1 MDILKVSA
9 QSDASA
15 TAGALANTIRESG
28 EAELQGI
35 GPKAINQAVK
45 AIAIARS
52 YLASS
57 GVDLVAM
64 PSFVDVEIDGEQR
77 TALRFSILPRH
88 QLHRPHEDG
97 SPATATATDQTGARD
112 DRTDDPLEST
122 DDDVDA
128 EMARDNEGGPS
139 RSTSLSEAIA
149 GRPAAEQDPP
159 DGPDGSDD
167 ADSDDAHDA
176 DDARED
182 DERSGA
188 SEDDPDEPR
197 RRSPFFGRSRRSRF
211 DTDRDVF

>member
-1 MDILKVSA
+1 MEILKVSA

-77 TALRFSILPRH
+77 TALRFSIMPRH
-88 QLHRPHEDG
+88 RLHQPHEDG
-97 SPATATATDQTGARD
+97 RPTASEADAAEDWEEPSPEREPEPTEPEG
-112 DRTDDPLEST
+112 
-122 DDDVDA
+122 DA
-128 EMARDNEGGPS
+128 PQEEIAPS
-139 RSTSLSEAIA
+139 RPTSLSEAIR
-149 GRPAAEQDPP
+149 GRPASELEASEASDDEEESSDAAEADDPADDPASHEDPP
-159 DGPDGSDD
+159 
-167 ADSDDAHDA
+167 
-176 DDARED
+176 E
-182 DERSGA
+182 
-188 SEDDPDEPR
+188 
-197 RRSPFFGRSRRSRF
+197 RRSSFFGRSRRAEV

>member
-9 QSDASA
+9 GSDASA

-64 PSFVDVEIDGEQR
+64 PIFVDVEIDGEQR

-88 QLHRPHEDG
+88 RLHRPYEDG
-97 SPATATATDQTGARD
+97 
-112 DRTDDPLEST
+112 ESVH
-122 DDDVDA
+122 DDDKRHADIADRPEPEIESGPAVDT
-128 EMARDNEGGPS
+128 ESSDEEEDVVPRRP
-139 RSTSLSEAIA
+139 TSLSEAIT
-149 GRPAAEQDPP
+149 GRPASELERSESDESDEIDESTDAP
-159 DGPDGSDD
+159 DNG
-167 ADSDDAHDA
+167 
-176 DDARED
+176 ED
-182 DERSGA
+182 DDDVGNVDDVDEDERG
-188 SEDDPDEPR
+188 
-197 RRSPFFGRSRRSRF
+197 RRSRFLGRSDRSAF

>member
-35 GPKAINQAVK
+35 GPKAINQAIK

-77 TALRFSILPRH
+77 TALRFSIVPRH
-88 QLHRPHEDG
+88 RLHQSHEDG
-97 SPATATATDQTGARD
+97 HLTESE
-112 DRTDDPLEST
+112 LESEST
-122 DDDVDA
+122 SDATEDGEAPSPEREPEPTEEEGDVP
-128 EMARDNEGGPS
+128 EKETVPS
-139 RSTSLSEAIA
+139 RPTSLSEAIR
-149 GRPAAEQDPP
+149 GRPAS
-159 DGPDGSDD
+159 GSDAPGDDEASSDASERTDD
-167 ADSDDAHDA
+167 ADDESDS
-176 DDARED
+176 
-182 DERSGA
+182 DEVPTERRA
-188 SEDDPDEPR
+188 S
-197 RRSPFFGRSRRSRF
+197 FFGRSRRSEV